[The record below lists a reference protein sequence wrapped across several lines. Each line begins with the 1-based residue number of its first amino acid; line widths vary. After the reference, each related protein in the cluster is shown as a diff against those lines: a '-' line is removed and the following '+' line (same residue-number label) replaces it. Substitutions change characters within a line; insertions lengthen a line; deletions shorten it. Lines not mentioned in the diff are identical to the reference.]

1 MGGGGGGE
9 EGEVGMQIAPL
20 LDVLFVLLL
29 FFMVNAGLQT
39 KEAGL
44 DVTLPGKGA
53 PKEGAPKT
61 PIRLAVLA
69 DGQIL
74 WEDAVIGA
82 PEDKKLGALIAE
94 LTDTMQAQGDQPVI
108 IAPEAEA
115 QHQRVIDV
123 LSAADQ
129 ANVKNLAFG
138 SYQR

>member
-1 MGGGGGGE
+1 MASSGNSE
-9 EGEVGMQIAPL
+9 NGEVGMQIAPL

-39 KEAGL
+39 KEAEL
-44 DVTLPGKGA
+44 NAKLPGPTGKHM
-53 PKEGAPKT
+53 ELKT

-82 PEDKKLGALIAE
+82 PEDKKLGALVAE

-115 QHQRVIDV
+115 RHQRVIDV

-138 SYQR
+138 TYRR